1 MSSAATGRGARAR
14 RPLRQAPC
22 YGLAAARAAAAT
34 ATAAAADCGGGSG
47 AAAVTGHRAVRAQP
61 PPPPEREAGMW
72 EPRHWKEGGTGAPRE
87 GGGPP
92 PLVFRGRLGG

>member
-1 MSSAATGRGARAR
+1 MSSTATGRSARAR
-14 RPLRQAPC
+14 RPLRRAPS

-34 ATAAAADCGGGSG
+34 AAAADCGGSGG

-72 EPRHWKEGGTGAPRE
+72 EPRRWKEGGTDAPRE
-87 GGGPP
+87 GGGLP
-92 PLVFRGRLGG
+92 G